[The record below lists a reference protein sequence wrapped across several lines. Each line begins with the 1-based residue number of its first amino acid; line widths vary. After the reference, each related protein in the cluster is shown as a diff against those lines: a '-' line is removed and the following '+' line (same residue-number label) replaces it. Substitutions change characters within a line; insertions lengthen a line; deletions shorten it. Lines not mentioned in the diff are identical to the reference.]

1 MTEVF
6 CAGTHAKV
14 PSECSHRQYTAE
26 VGWFHLVLL
35 RASRWLAWQ
44 STFWVPYHRPHN
56 TLQEQQQGEHW
67 PEKIPWQLAVSE
79 RGFFWGEGGRVVDAT
94 NDRKLKVVGGR
105 QVTLCDTTKCVNFWF
120 FSHNSFPFLTPFR
133 VCFHVHI
140 WQSEGACW
148 QKLECEELGWAF
160 SSLPKRSVEVA
171 GRIVLGHKQLPLPLT
186 PDGKWRQVQL
196 CLSVWTGLLFE
207 CLCAALQCF
216 SIRLQLAYVAV

>member
-94 NDRKLKVVGGR
+94 NDRKLKVVGGGGKWLC
-105 QVTLCDTTKCVNFWF
+105 VTQPSVLISGSSVTIL
-120 FSHNSFPFLTPFR
+120 FPFWHHLECAFMCTFDRVKAHADKNSSAKSSDEPFPASLKGALKWPEESSLGTNNSPFPWLPTGNDVKFSSASVCGL
-133 VCFHVHI
+133 VCFSSASVLPC
-140 WQSEGACW
+140 S
-148 QKLECEELGWAF
+148 AF
-160 SSLPKRSVEVA
+160 RSDSSWLM
-171 GRIVLGHKQLPLPLT
+171 
-186 PDGKWRQVQL
+186 
-196 CLSVWTGLLFE
+196 
-207 CLCAALQCF
+207 
-216 SIRLQLAYVAV
+216 